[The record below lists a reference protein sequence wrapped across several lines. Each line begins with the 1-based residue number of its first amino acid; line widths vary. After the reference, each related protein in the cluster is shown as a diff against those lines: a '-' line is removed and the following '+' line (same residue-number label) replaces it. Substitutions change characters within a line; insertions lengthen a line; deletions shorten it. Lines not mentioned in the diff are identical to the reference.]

1 MQSQPLHELVGAA
14 VKQCLDGGRDVEL
27 DGLGVFRRTS
37 TGVAFLPDWGPRV
50 FIAYVVEDYAY
61 AARLY
66 DALTEAGFHPWLDR
80 KKLLPGQNWR
90 RCIERAI
97 DTSDFFVACFSSN
110 SVRKRGQFPYE
121 IRYALRSAER
131 MPLDDVF
138 VFPVRTGDCRVPSRI
153 SWNMQYVDLFPDWE
167 QGIQTLVTS
176 IRQEWENRQA
186 RISD

>member
-66 DALTEAGFHPWLDR
+66 DALTQAGFHPWLDR
-80 KKLLPGQNWR
+80 KKLLPGQKLATVY
-90 RCIERAI
+90 RA
-97 DTSDFFVACFSSN
+97 SYR
-110 SVRKRGQFPYE
+110 SVRFFCRLFLVELVAQT
-121 IRYALRSAER
+121 R
-131 MPLDDVF
+131 
-138 VFPVRTGDCRVPSRI
+138 PVSV
-153 SWNMQYVDLFPDWE
+153 
-167 QGIQTLVTS
+167 
-176 IRQEWENRQA
+176 
-186 RISD
+186 